1 MSSLSLSPFLGCS
14 RFIWW
19 CLKMGPNMGKFDLVQ
34 FNSNSIEL
42 EINPIEFE
50 LSSVESEFH
59 SMEFQII
66 VY

>member
-1 MSSLSLSPFLGCS
+1 MSALSLSPFLGCS

-19 CLKMGPNMGKFDLVQ
+19 CLKMGPNMGKFNLDQ
-34 FNSNSIEL
+34 FNSNSIKL

-66 VY
+66 FY